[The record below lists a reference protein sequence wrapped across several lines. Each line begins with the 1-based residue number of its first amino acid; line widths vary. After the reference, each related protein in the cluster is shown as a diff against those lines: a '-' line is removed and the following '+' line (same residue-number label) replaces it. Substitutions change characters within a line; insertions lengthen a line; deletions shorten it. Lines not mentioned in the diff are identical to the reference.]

1 MKTQKERRSGMD
13 KLVQIV
19 METENISEEE
29 AQEIVKEAK
38 LAAYDAIASD
48 QLFELEEVMDEL
60 GLEMDYIGLLL

>member
-13 KLVQIV
+13 KLVAKV
-19 METENISEEE
+19 MLTENVSEEE

>member
-1 MKTQKERRSGMD
+1 MD

-48 QLFELEEVMDEL
+48 QLFELEEVMHEFGL
-60 GLEMDYIGLLL
+60 GMDYIGLLL